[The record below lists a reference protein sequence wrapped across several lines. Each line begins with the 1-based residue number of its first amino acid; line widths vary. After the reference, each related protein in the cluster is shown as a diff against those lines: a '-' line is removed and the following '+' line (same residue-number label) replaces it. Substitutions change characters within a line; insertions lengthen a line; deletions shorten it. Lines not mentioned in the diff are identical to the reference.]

1 MKKQP
6 ALSWWSIRKLTH
18 GLALLLATVMPLAQ
32 AATTP
37 EEVEEDQS
45 LQSTLVTPHC
55 PWGKNYQGGKVKAL
69 FIVEPGR
76 YGGDWV
82 MPGIRLREP
91 VELIQRFDIEGD
103 AFFYHPTSKFLG
115 VEIGE
120 QRARRLLENQYDVYV
135 LANVSLKTLPAEMQF
150 KIMEKVACG
159 AGLLT
164 VGKKADDFMVA
175 KRQLAELPAWLNDAI
190 PNVSADKK
198 PGVPFEAYNLGKGR
212 GVFVNYYTLAL
223 SAHDSFSREG
233 LREYDYQMMRLGRAL
248 HWAAQREGRVAIKPL
263 KTSMVDG
270 VPCVDV
276 AFTTAGDALDV
287 QIAAEWH
294 RCADDWRASAKP
306 VRYKL
311 SADNSTV
318 TFACP
323 TTVPAGKDNLP
334 QVQAGR
340 YLLGLIVR
348 SKQGVEAY
356 GAINV
361 TVESPVGLAGLALDK
376 TWTEAGGNV
385 KATATLRGDT
395 IPAGSVLRWEVLDT
409 WGRILFQREAAL
421 TAPEPACVFTTS
433 ESCSIEMRFR
443 ATMGVNGRDLDCAEA
458 IFTVPK
464 RNRNQFNFLQWDTPE
479 GIIGWYGWKQLRQ
492 AGQGLCLL
500 SGFGKSQR
508 QALLAASDIPLV
520 PYSTRILDPKDE
532 NGYMK
537 VGNKTVCWNDEEKI
551 MEHVNT
557 VVTNQ
562 TAFRQQGV
570 FCYSL
575 GDEGV
580 TAGCC
585 VHPECIKAY
594 QKYLERQYGS
604 IARLN
609 DSWGEK
615 YASFAEV
622 ALLDPKDNMESQAV
636 AAGKFARWYD
646 RQAFAR
652 WNLMNLSGRFVKAY
666 KELDPLAVTGFE
678 GTGGF
683 GDDIN
688 NIISINTFYSPY
700 PSIGDDILRSI
711 ADRSL
716 IRANWMGY
724 SKTGDAL
731 SDAAWRM
738 VMKEMDSI
746 WYWMWSGAGSYRGY
760 LTPTLDFYDCT
771 ADLTREMKPVREGLG
786 DLLMKLKPR
795 HSRIAIYYSV
805 PSAIT
810 GSFENGTSFLK
821 PKQAHDFT
829 AQFIYDLGLD
839 FRYLTPESLRKGE
852 LNLDEFTVLLL
863 PMTQA
868 LGADDVKAIRNFA
881 LNGGTVIADVR
892 PGLYDDHG
900 KPVPAGLLDDLFGVK
915 RVNRDPATIADLDC
929 AYGTISEVKI
939 DGGIVAAG
947 ATAAMTAGDK
957 PVLLSNKVGKGKAI
971 LLNFQCNQ
979 QVVDKGQDGIY
990 RRFLDELLASCGV
1003 GAPFRVRQPDGTPL
1017 SFTEAR
1023 VWDNGD
1029 SQILGVWWQMRC
1041 AWFNPKSGT
1050 LADPPRKAK
1059 ITLPEKM
1066 YVYDLRAGKNL
1077 GRVQDFTT
1085 TIRQGRAN
1093 FFLIQPY
1100 PIRGLDVKVTPG
1112 QPGDVTTAKIS
1123 ASMPPDAAARVAV
1136 LVEVTDPQGAKP
1148 DWGRRVLILEN
1159 GRGEVSYPVAFNTEP
1174 GKWTVTAKEL
1184 FSGKQDRAS
1193 WRVK

>member
-1 MKKQP
+1 MKKQR
-6 ALSWWSIRKLTH
+6 ALAWWSIRKLTG
-18 GLALLLATVMPLAQ
+18 GLALLLAAAVPLAR

-37 EEVEEDQS
+37 AEVEEDQS
-45 LQSTLVTPHC
+45 LRSALVTPHQ

-69 FIVEPGR
+69 FIVDPGQ

-91 VELIQRFDIEGD
+91 VELIQRFDLDGD
-103 AFFYHPTSKFLG
+103 AFFYHATNKFLG
-115 VEIGE
+115 EELGE
-120 QRARRLLENQYDVYV
+120 QRARRLLENQYDAYV
-135 LANVSLKTLPAEMQF
+135 LANVDLKTLPADMQF
-150 KIMEKVACG
+150 QIMEKVARG
-159 AGLLT
+159 AGLLA
-164 VGKKADDFMVA
+164 VGRKVNDFMVA
-175 KRQLAELPAWLNDAI
+175 KRQLAELPPWLNDAI
-190 PNVSADKK
+190 PNVTADKK
-198 PGVPFEAYNLGKGR
+198 PGVPFQAYNLGKGR
-212 GVFVNYYTLAL
+212 GVFVDYKTLAL
-223 SAHDSFSREG
+223 SAHDAFSREG

-248 HWAAQREGRVAIKPL
+248 HWIARRDGRVVLKPL
-263 KTSMVDG
+263 KTSLVDG
-270 VPCVDV
+270 VPYVDV
-276 AFTTAGDALDV
+276 AVATTGPALDV
-287 QIAAEWH
+287 EIAAEWH
-294 RCADDWRASAKP
+294 RCADDWRASPEP
-306 VRYKL
+306 VRRQITAND
-311 SADNSTV
+311 SAV

-323 TTVPAGKDNLP
+323 TPVPAGKDNLP
-334 QVQAGR
+334 RLLAGR
-340 YLLGLIVR
+340 YLLGLVVR
-348 SKQGVEAY
+348 SKHGVESY
-356 GAINV
+356 GAVNV
-361 TVESPVGLAGLALDK
+361 TVESPVGFAGLALDK

-385 KATATLRGDT
+385 TATATLRGDA
-395 IPAGSVLRWEVLDT
+395 IPAGSVVRWEVLDT
-409 WGRILFQREAAL
+409 WDRVLFRREGALAAS
-421 TAPEPACVFTTS
+421 APACVFATS
-433 ESCSIEMRFR
+433 DSCSIEMRFR
-443 ATMGVNGRDLDCAEA
+443 ATLVVNGRDLDRAEA

-479 GIIGWYGWKQLRQ
+479 GIIGWYGWEQMRL
-492 AGQGLCLL
+492 AGQNLCLT
-500 SGFGKSQR
+500 FGSSQS
-508 QALLAASDIPLV
+508 QHHALLAACDIPLV

-532 NGYMK
+532 NGVMK
-537 VGNKTVCWNDEEKI
+537 VGSQTICWNEEDKI
-551 MEHVNT
+551 MEHVNKI
-557 VVTNQ
+557 VTNQ

-594 QKYLERQYGS
+594 QKYLERQYGA

-652 WNLMNLSGRFVKAY
+652 WNLMNLSRRFVDAY
-666 KELDPLAVTGFE
+666 KKLDPLAVTGFE

-746 WYWMWSGAGSYRGY
+746 WYWMWTGAGSYRGY
-760 LTPTLDFYDCT
+760 LTPTLDFYECT
-771 ADLTREMKPVREGLG
+771 ADLTREMQPVRDGLG
-786 DLLMKLKPR
+786 DLLLKLKPR
-795 HSRIAIYYSV
+795 HSRIAVFYSV
-805 PSAIT
+805 PSALT
-810 GSFENGTSFLK
+810 GSFENGASFLP
-821 PKQAHDFT
+821 PKQAHDFMT
-829 AQFIYDLGLD
+829 QFIYDLGLD

-863 PMTQA
+863 PMAQA
-868 LGADDVKAIRNFA
+868 LGADDAKAIRTFVQ
-881 LNGGTVIADVR
+881 NGGAVVADVR

-900 KPVPAGLLDDLFGVK
+900 KPVPAGWLDDLFGVK
-915 RVNRDPATIADLDC
+915 RLNREAATVADLTC
-929 AYGTISEVKI
+929 PHGTISEVKI
-939 DGGIVAAG
+939 DGGIAAAG
-947 ATAAMTAGDK
+947 ATAALTAGGK
-957 PVLLSNKVGKGKAI
+957 PVLLRRKAGKGTAI
-971 LLNFQCNQ
+971 LLNFQCNRQ
-979 QVVDKGQDGIY
+979 IVDKGEDGIY
-990 RRFLDELLASCGV
+990 RGLLDDLLASCGV
-1003 GAPFRVRQPDGTPL
+1003 GTPFRVRKPDGSPL
-1017 SFTEAR
+1017 PFTETR

-1029 SQILGVWWQMRC
+1029 SRILGVWWQMRC
-1041 AWFNPKSGT
+1041 AWFNPKGGT
-1050 LADPPRKAK
+1050 LAEPPREAR

-1066 YVYDLRAGKNL
+1066 VVYDLRSGKNL

-1085 TIRQGRAN
+1085 TIRQGRAS

-1100 PIRGLDVKVTPG
+1100 PIRGVDVEVTPG
-1112 QPGDVTTAKIS
+1112 LPGGTTTARIS
-1123 ASMPPDAAARVAV
+1123 ASVPKDAAARQAV
-1136 LVEVTDPQGAKP
+1136 LVEVTDPHGAKP
-1148 DWGRRVLILEN
+1148 AWGRRVLILEN
-1159 GRGEVSYPVAFNTEP
+1159 GRGEVSYPVAFNAQP
-1174 GKWTVTAKEL
+1174 GQWTVTAKEL
-1184 FSGKQDRAS
+1184 FSGKQDRDS